1 MSPHI
6 HSGMSTGG
14 IMLDVLI
21 ALLPAA
27 VAGVVIFGWRA
38 LLVIVVCVLSCVGFE
53 SLFNLLAKKQPTSGK
68 WSILLICVLG
78 ICLQEELVTK
88 FPLMNTHYESISR
101 VCVFALCGLVILVKG
116 IIEAKKTK
124 AAPFGDL
131 SAAVTG
137 LLLALNL
144 PAGIP
149 LWQCVVGS
157 LFAIVLVKCLF
168 GGLGQN
174 VVNPAIASRVFMLVA
189 FSSMTQAAFPVG
201 VDATAGATPLANT
214 AEMPGLLT
222 LFTGNYGGAIGET
235 CTAALLLGGIY
246 LMARRVITWH
256 NPTFFIATVF
266 VFSLFMEGFDPLRA
280 LSMVLCGGVVIG
292 AIFMATDYVTSPPTP
307 WGKVIFGIG
316 CGLITC
322 LIRYFGNLPE
332 GVSYAILF
340 MNILNPYIMKWTKR
354 KVFGTGGA
362 K

>member
-1 MSPHI
+1 
-6 HSGMSTGG
+6 MSTGG
-14 IMLDVLI
+14 IMLDVII

-27 VAGVVIFGWRA
+27 VAGVIIFGLSA
-38 LLVIVVCVLSCVGFE
+38 LWVILTCVLSCVIFE
-53 SLFNLLAKKQPTSGK
+53 ALFCLITKKPQT
-68 WSILLICVLG
+68 
-78 ICLQEELVTK
+78 
-88 FPLMNTHYESISR
+88 
-101 VCVFALCGLVILVKG
+101 VK
-116 IIEAKKTK
+116 
-124 AAPFGDL
+124 DC

-149 LWQCVVGS
+149 LWQCVIGS
-157 LFAIVLVKCLF
+157 LFAIIVVKCIF

-189 FSSMTQAAFPVG
+189 FSSLTQAAFPVG
-201 VDATAGATPLANT
+201 VDTVAGATPLANG
-214 AEMPGLLT
+214 ADMPDLLT
-222 LFTGNYGGAIGET
+222 LATGYYGGAIGET
-235 CTAALLLGGIY
+235 CSIALVLGGIY
-246 LMARRVITWH
+246 LLARRVITWH
-256 NPTFFIATVF
+256 NPVAFIATVF
-266 VFSLFMEGFDPLRA
+266 AFSFFMEGMDPVMA
-280 LSMVLCGGVVIG
+280 LSKVLCGGVIIG

-362 K
+362 Q